1 MEQGAIKDKNRDR
14 KRKEKQEQD
23 SIGISR
29 ALLFHNEGK
38 KKEFGEI
45 LEGKDGKEIKGKT
58 VQTIKMWFQSVPR
71 LERPRM
77 TLDVTH
83 NGFLHS

>member
-1 MEQGAIKDKNRDR
+1 MDEGTVKDKDRDR
-14 KRKEKQEQD
+14 NGKEKQKQEQD
-23 SIGISR
+23 STGNSR
-29 ALLFHNEGK
+29 ELLIHSEGK
-38 KKEFGEI
+38 KKELREI

-77 TLDVTH
+77 PLHVT
-83 NGFLHS
+83 